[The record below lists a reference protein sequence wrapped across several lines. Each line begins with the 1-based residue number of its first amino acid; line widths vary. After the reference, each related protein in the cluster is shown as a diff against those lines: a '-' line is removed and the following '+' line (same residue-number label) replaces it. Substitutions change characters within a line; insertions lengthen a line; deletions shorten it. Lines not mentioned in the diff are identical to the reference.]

1 MKKRMSTYKL
11 GLIGFPIEHS
21 HSPRIQQFAFDY
33 AKVTGEYSL
42 FPISPDG
49 DWKKGL
55 SKFLDNMRQGGI
67 QGLNVTVPFKKL
79 VMEFLDST
87 SAMANIVGAVNT
99 IYSKNSQLIGENTD
113 IMGFWTDLTKHID
126 KEAGVEK
133 RNALILGAGGAARAV
148 VFALISHD
156 WQVWISARRHGQ
168 ALEIVHDLN
177 QKYETKI
184 FLNSINNE
192 SKAGNLEC
200 LQVVDNEEML
210 QLLKNVEINLVVNT
224 TPLGMPSLVDET
236 PWQEGLLFPGNALVY
251 DLVYN
256 PSTTRMMKQA
266 KDQGLRV
273 CNGLGMLV
281 EQAILSFQFWT
292 GVSVPSEIIRQ
303 RLEDEGIR

>member
-1 MKKRMSTYKL
+1 MKRMSPYKL
-11 GLIGFPIEHS
+11 GLTGFPIEHS
-21 HSPRIQQFAFDY
+21 LSPRIQQFAFDY
-33 AKVTGEYSL
+33 AKVNGEYSL

-55 SKFLDNMRQGGI
+55 SKVLENMRQGDI

-87 SAMANIVGAVNT
+87 SVLADIVGAVNT

-126 KEAGVEK
+126 KDAGVEK

-156 WQVWISARRHGQ
+156 WRVWINTRRNEQ
-168 ALEIVHDLN
+168 AVEIVHDFT
-177 QKYETKI
+177 QKYKTKMN
-184 FLNSINNE
+184 FNSVHSEN
-192 SKAGNLEC
+192 KAGSLEC
-200 LQVVDNEEML
+200 LHVVDNEEMV
-210 QLLKNVEINLVVNT
+210 QLLKNVGINLVVNT
-224 TPLGMPSLVDET
+224 TPLGMPSLVEET
-236 PWQEGLLFPGNALVY
+236 PWQQGLLFPGNALVY

-266 KDQGLRV
+266 KAQGLRI

-281 EQAILSFQFWT
+281 EQAILSFQLWT
-292 GVSVPSEIIRQ
+292 GISVPSDYIRQ
-303 RLEDEGIR
+303 RLFEEGIR